1 MLPLNVPSHK
11 QGGGKQV
18 VSAVL
23 HLSNPA
29 TSRPFETDRKWETDT
44 DLWKQILSMV
54 TTKYP
59 TGQENKNTTE
69 ATSPLLNGNGQRRES
84 VFLQTFLFFLSL
96 QSKVRQKPKS
106 QAAVMNTL
114 HCSPLKSR

>member
-29 TSRPFETDRKWETDT
+29 TSRPFETDRIWETDT

-69 ATSPLLNGNGQRRES
+69 ATSPLLNGNGQSRES
-84 VFLQTFLFFLSL
+84 VFLQTFPFFCL
-96 QSKVRQKPKS
+96 
-106 QAAVMNTL
+106 
-114 HCSPLKSR
+114 CS